1 MVESSSLTEKIW
13 PPIEKILS
21 TEVDESGI
29 DICFFAKIVLESAQ
43 SID

>member
-29 DICFFAKIVLESAQ
+29 DSFFAKIVLESAQ